1 MRALFAA
8 TAATILIASAPAL
21 AQSDSSE
28 PERDAKGKIKD
39 KDHPQYIKCRT
50 EPVIGSRAKK
60 RRVCLTNAEWDRVAR
75 EGNATADKLVED
87 MASGLT
93 SN

>member
-21 AQSDSSE
+21 AQNDTSE
-28 PERDAKGKIKD
+28 PARDAKGKITD
-39 KDHPQYIKCRT
+39 KKHPQYIKCRT
-50 EPVIGSRAKK
+50 ESVIGSRAKK

-75 EGNATADKLVED
+75 EGNSTADKLVED
-87 MASGLT
+87 MASGMT
-93 SN
+93 GN

>member
-1 MRALFAA
+1 MRQFVM
-8 TAATILIASAPAL
+8 PAL
-21 AQSDSSE
+21 ATLLLAAAPAVAQNSSE
-28 PERDAKGKIKD
+28 EPARDAKGKITD

-50 EPVIGSRAKK
+50 ESVIGSRAKK